1 MADGYLEKHYAD
13 YEARK
18 AAWQRSGRRSQ
29 ALQQRSGQ
37 RLQALQ
43 HQQSSQID
51 RPEDE
56 AL

>member
-1 MADGYLEKHYAD
+1 MADGYLEKHYDD

-18 AAWQRSGRRSQ
+18 AAWQSRHKRQLKTRCT
-29 ALQQRSGQ
+29 
-37 RLQALQ
+37 
-43 HQQSSQID
+43 QIE

>member
-1 MADGYLEKHYAD
+1 MTMADGYLEKHYDD

-18 AAWQRSGRRSQ
+18 AAWQR
-29 ALQQRSGQ
+29 
-37 RLQALQ
+37 RLR
-43 HQQSSQID
+43 HQPKARSSQID